1 VRATEVLIKE
11 HDSILEMLEVLGK
24 VCDRLE
30 SADAVVPDHLEDILS
45 FLKGF
50 ADRCHHGK
58 EEDLL
63 FPAMEAAGIPRE
75 GGPIGVMLMEHVQGR
90 ALIQRMGAAVDS
102 LREAD
107 PNAPTEFVGA
117 GRDYVRLLSQHI
129 EKENN
134 VLFRM
139 ADMHISASKQQELEQ
154 GFDVVDQETIGT
166 EQIENYLR
174 VLEELKSRYC

>member
-1 VRATEVLIKE
+1 VRATDVLIKE
-11 HDSILEMLEVLGK
+11 HNSILEMLEVLGK

-30 SADAVVPDHLEDILS
+30 SADAVVPDHLGHILS

-63 FPAMEAAGIPRE
+63 FPAMEASGIPRE
-75 GGPIGVMLMEHVQGR
+75 GGPIGVMLLEHVQGR
-90 ALIQRMGAAVDS
+90 ELIERMVTAVGSLKNAA
-102 LREAD
+102 
-107 PNAPTEFVGA
+107 PNAPSEFVGA
-117 GRDYVRLLSQHI
+117 GRDYVRLLTQHI

-139 ADMHISASKQQELEQ
+139 ADMHISESKQQELEQ
-154 GFDVVDQETIGT
+154 QFEVVDQETIGT
-166 EQIENYLR
+166 EQIEKYLQ